1 MIPKTLEE
9 CKTEK
14 LWWENHSIT
23 KKTEYELA
31 KKYVKKAEADLKE
44 CRKIKAR
51 LQRELKFAQQQAIK
65 LDRKIK
71 TTPGRVRKWGREHPG
86 ELINTLERKI

>member
-1 MIPKTLEE
+1 MKTLEDA
-9 CKTEK
+9 KKEK
-14 LWWENHSIT
+14 IWWENHVIT

-44 CRKIKAR
+44 CKKQKAR
-51 LQRELKFAQQQAIK
+51 IDRELKFAKKQVEK

-71 TTPGRVRKWGREHPG
+71 TTPSRVRKWGREHPG
-86 ELINTLERKI
+86 ELINTLERKC